1 MSEKFLDEELIK
13 RPYILYYNK
22 PDRHATYTVLYTF
35 IHVHIHAYAFMSTTR
50 TCMHATLTHPILF
63 PLLDRHTQ
71 SQAEEDR
78 QRAICMLLT
87 MRWPAAWV
95 VGERTGRDGTGAV
108 GTHARTCTPKINVP
122 CRRTS

>member
-1 MSEKFLDEELIK
+1 
-13 RPYILYYNK
+13 
-22 PDRHATYTVLYTF
+22 
-35 IHVHIHAYAFMSTTR
+35 
-50 TCMHATLTHPILF
+50 MHATLTHPILF

-95 VGERTGRDGTGAV
+95 VGGRTGRDGTGREQWAH
-108 GTHARTCTPKINVP
+108 THVRVHQK
-122 CRRTS
+122 